1 MIVRD
6 IRKCSCFK
14 ATDNTTLCELL
25 HPDREGLNLPYSLAY
40 AVLKPGT
47 ASLPHM
53 LKGASEVYYILQ
65 GRGRMHVE
73 DESADV
79 RAGQAVYI
87 PPGSRQLVQNSG
99 IEDLK
104 FLCIVHPVWRK
115 DNEEVLGAEIP

>member
-14 ATDNTTLCELL
+14 ANDNTTICELL
-25 HPDREGLNLPYSLAY
+25 HPEREGLNLPYSLAY
-40 AVLKPGT
+40 AILKPGT

-53 LKGASEVYYILQ
+53 VKGSSEVYYILQ
-65 GRGRMHVE
+65 GQGRIHIE
-73 DESADV
+73 GESADV
-79 RAGQAVYI
+79 RGGQAVYV
-87 PPGSRQLVQNSG
+87 PPGSRQLIQNSG

-115 DNEEVLGAEIP
+115 DNEEVLGAEMS